1 MIQRESLF
9 GTYPSDRI
17 LESASERARTRGA
30 RSLNAHDVI
39 WAILSYLNS
48 EYEAALTRDTI
59 PAPPP
64 YPSNVPGYEPEPGD
78 EELIGEWIGTEVEL

>member
-17 LESASERARTRGA
+17 LEIASERARERGA
-30 RSLNAHDVI
+30 SRFGAHDVI
-39 WAILSYLNS
+39 WAILAYHNE
-48 EYEAALTRDTI
+48 EYETAHDRDTI

-64 YPSNVPGYEPEPGD
+64 YPSDVPGYEPEPED
-78 EELIGEWIGTEVEL
+78 EELIGTEFEGFGS